1 MNIIDLLKN
10 PEQNT
15 YNINSEIEY
24 KFKKKKHKL

>member
-15 YNINSEIEY
+15 YNINSKIEY
-24 KFKKKKHKL
+24 KFKKKET